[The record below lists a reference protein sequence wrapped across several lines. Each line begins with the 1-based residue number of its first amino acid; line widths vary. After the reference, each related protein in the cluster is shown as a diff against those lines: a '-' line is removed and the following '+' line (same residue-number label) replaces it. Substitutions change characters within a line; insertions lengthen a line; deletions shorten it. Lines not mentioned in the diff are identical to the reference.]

1 MALDFGDPRA
11 ASQWRILQDVWAPG
25 AVVQR

>member
-11 ASQWRILQDVWAPG
+11 ASQWRILQGVRALG
-25 AVVQR
+25 AVVQP